1 MTARK
6 IRSVRRRLG
15 LTQEDLA
22 RRLGV
27 ARATVTRWEN
37 GTRRPSRTV
46 ALALG
51 SAFEAKALRAWQ
63 DLAGAALNE
72 LWENREDAI
81 YDQWRARYRFQTR

>member
-6 IRSVRRRLG
+6 VRSVRRRLG

-37 GTRRPSRTV
+37 GTRRPSRIATLAFRS
-46 ALALG
+46 AL
-51 SAFEAKALRAWQ
+51 EAKDLRAWQ
-63 DLAGAALNE
+63 DIAVAGLNE
-72 LWENREDAI
+72 LWDNREDAI
-81 YDQWRARYRFQTR
+81 YDQWRARYRSQPR